1 VELLYP
7 IPTLSLPLKGRER
20 GETSK
25 LLMYLKEHQIRM
37 VTSLKGE
44 SMQVRLKE
52 QIGRLKGAGAN
63 YVDVRWYPVEETD
76 QLTMWNGNLKTA
88 ASSRESGV
96 GIRVLYRGA
105 WGFSAS
111 SDTGNLPAL
120 FDMALDNAR
129 VAAQRV
135 SFPVRLAGKEP
146 VQASFRSPCRI
157 DPFSVP
163 LEQKIAFL
171 KDMDGRL
178 NQPGVAQRVCQLTF
192 TRKTIVYLDSE
203 GSEIEKQIIE
213 VFPGLQVMGVD
224 PRGESQSRKF
234 SPSLSGASRGWETL
248 EPELFAGA
256 AGRIV
261 RELKEV
267 LAAPD
272 CPREE
277 RSVILLP
284 GIMYLQTHE
293 TIGHALELDRI
304 LGYELAYAGGSFVK
318 LDDFGSLRYGSPK
331 LTARADAT
339 LPNSPG
345 SFGYDDDG
353 VPGQDNLLIDQGVLV
368 GAITGRQMVEEAN
381 ARAGRPIFNGSSG
394 ANRAT
399 SFYRVPIE
407 RMTNINIDP
416 GPDGSL
422 ADIVANTERGII
434 LDGDKSWSIGSN
446 REQFHFATDIGWL
459 VEDGQLTSVVKNA
472 TYRGETVKFYN
483 SLSAVGD
490 RSTWE
495 VRSVENCGKGQPNQ
509 IMQLGHGVPVCRF
522 DHVAI
527 GE

>member
-1 VELLYP
+1 MRKRLQL
-7 IPTLSLPLKGRER
+7 
-20 GETSK
+20 
-25 LLMYLKEHQIRM
+25 QI
-37 VTSLKGE
+37 E
-44 SMQVRLKE
+44 RLKA
-52 QIGRLKGAGAN
+52 AGAS
-63 YVDVRWYPVEETD
+63 YVDARWYPVEETD

-96 GIRVLYRGA
+96 GVRVLYRGA

-111 SDTGNLPAL
+111 SDVGNLSAL
-120 FDMALDNAR
+120 FEKALDNAR
-129 VAAQRV
+129 VAALRV
-135 SFPVRLAGKEP
+135 TFPVRLAEKEP
-146 VQASFRSPCRI
+146 MQASFRSPNRI

-163 LEQKIAFL
+163 LAEKIAFL
-171 KDMDGRL
+171 KDLDQKL
-178 NQPGVAQRVCQLTF
+178 NQPGVAQRVCNLTF
-192 TRKTIVYLDSE
+192 TRKQIVYLDSE
-203 GSEIEKQIIE
+203 GSEIEKNIVE
-213 VFPGLQVMGVD
+213 VFPGMQVMGVD
-224 PRGESQSRKF
+224 PQGETQSRKF
-234 SPSLSGASRGWETL
+234 SPALAGATRGWETL
-248 EPELFAGA
+248 EPELFSAGA
-256 AGRIV
+256 QRIV

-267 LAAPD
+267 LAAPN
-272 CPREE
+272 CPREK

-318 LDDFGSLRYGSPK
+318 LEDFGALRYGSAK

-353 VPGQDNLLIDQGVLV
+353 VPGQNNLLIDKGLLV

-381 ARAGRPIFNGSSG
+381 ARAGRTIFRGSSG

-399 SFYRVPIE
+399 AFYRVPIE

-422 ADIVANTERGII
+422 SDIIKNTEKGII

-459 VEDGQLTSVVKNA
+459 VQEGKVTGVVKNA
-472 TYRGETVKFYN
+472 TYRGETVTFYN

-490 RSTWE
+490 QSTWE
-495 VRSVENCGKGQPNQ
+495 VRSVDNCGKGQPNQ

-522 DHVAI
+522 DNVAI

>member
-1 VELLYP
+1 MRKKIQE
-7 IPTLSLPLKGRER
+7 
-20 GETSK
+20 
-25 LLMYLKEHQIRM
+25 QI
-37 VTSLKGE
+37 E
-44 SMQVRLKE
+44 RLKA
-52 QIGRLKGAGAN
+52 AGAN
-63 YVDVRWYPVEETD
+63 YVDARWYPIEETN
-76 QLTMWNGNLKTA
+76 QLVMWNGNLKTA

-96 GIRVLYRGA
+96 GIRVLYKGA

-111 SDTGNLPAL
+111 SDVGNLGAL
-120 FDMALDNAR
+120 FEKAQDNAR
-129 VAAQRV
+129 VAAERV
-135 SFPVRLAGKEP
+135 TVPIRLAGKETI
-146 VQASFRSPCRI
+146 QASFNSPNRI

-163 LEQKIAFL
+163 LAEKIGFL
-171 KDMDGRL
+171 KVLDGKL
-178 NQPGVAQRVCQLTF
+178 NQPGVDQRVCELIF
-192 TRKTIVYLDSE
+192 MRKQIIYLDSE
-203 GSEIEKQIIE
+203 GSEIEKNIIE
-213 VFPGLQVMGVD
+213 VFPSIQVMGLD
-224 PRGESQSRKF
+224 SRGESHSRKF
-234 SPSLSGASRGWETL
+234 SPPLTGATRGWETL
-248 EPELFAGA
+248 DPHLFSEN

-261 RELKEV
+261 REMNQV
-267 LAAPD
+267 LVAEN
-272 CPREE
+272 CPKDV

-318 LDDFGSLRYGSPK
+318 LSDFGSLAYGSPK

-339 LPNSPG
+339 LTNSPG

-353 VPGQDNLLIDQGVLV
+353 VPAQDNLLIDKGLLV

-381 ARAGRPIFNGSSG
+381 ARAGKTIFSNSSG

-416 GPDGSL
+416 GSDGTL
-422 ADIVANTERGII
+422 DDIVKNTEKGII

-459 VEDGQLTSVVKNA
+459 VEDGRVTNVVKNS
-472 TYRGETVKFYN
+472 TYKGETVTFYN
-483 SLSAVGD
+483 SLSCVGD
-490 RSTWE
+490 QSTWE
-495 VRSVENCGKGQPNQ
+495 VRSVDSCGKGQPNQ

-522 DHVAI
+522 DNVTI

>member
-1 VELLYP
+1 MRKRLVE
-7 IPTLSLPLKGRER
+7 
-20 GETSK
+20 
-25 LLMYLKEHQIRM
+25 QI
-37 VTSLKGE
+37 E
-44 SMQVRLKE
+44 RLKAA
-52 QIGRLKGAGAN
+52 GAG
-63 YVDVRWYPVEETD
+63 YVDARWYPVEETD

-105 WGFSAS
+105 WGFSAA
-111 SDTGNLPAL
+111 SDVGNLSAL
-120 FDMALDNAR
+120 FEKALDNAR

-135 SFPVRLAGKEP
+135 SFPVRLAEKEP
-146 VQASFRSPCRI
+146 TQASFRSPNRI

-163 LEQKIAFL
+163 LAEKIAFL
-171 KDMDGRL
+171 QDLDQKL
-178 NQPGVAQRVCQLTF
+178 NQPGVAQRVCQLTC
-192 TRKTIVYLDSE
+192 TRKQIVYLDSE
-203 GSEIEKQIIE
+203 GSEIEKHIIE
-213 VFPGLQVMGVD
+213 VFPGMQVMGVD
-224 PRGESQSRKF
+224 PQGETQSRKF
-234 SPSLSGASRGWETL
+234 SPALSGATRGWETL
-248 EPELFAGA
+248 EPELFDANA
-256 AGRIV
+256 RRIV
-261 RELKEV
+261 RELQEV
-267 LAAPD
+267 LVAGN

-318 LDDFGSLRYGSPK
+318 LEDFGALRYGSSK

-353 VPGQDNLLIDQGVLV
+353 VPGQDNLLIDKGLLV
-368 GAITGRQMVEEAN
+368 GAVTGRQMVEEAN
-381 ARAGRPIFNGSSG
+381 ARAGRTIFRGSSG

-422 ADIVANTERGII
+422 SDIVRNTEKGII

-459 VEDGQLTSVVKNA
+459 VEEGKVTRVVKNA
-472 TYRGETVKFYN
+472 TYRGETVPFYN

-490 RSTWE
+490 QSSWE
-495 VRSVENCGKGQPNQ
+495 VRSVDNCGKGQPNQ

-522 DHVAI
+522 DNVAI